1 MNVDNHIERFGGE
14 WNEPSI
20 ESETLGLW
28 VCAYAPKL
36 RGGCMG
42 IIPHNAQFVIFGEDD
57 DRYWEECV
65 MSLEELTQ
73 YLFILTNLALE
84 INVVIDYVAAKSSQT
99 YNTSKEEF
107 LSKNRNRGD
116 FEVSI
121 TDRGDHTSPLVRII
135 NSKLQFDDQFDVFW
149 AARKAGVCRQAL
161 IQNKP

>member
-1 MNVDNHIERFGGE
+1 MNVDNHIERFGGD

-42 IIPHNAQFVIFGEDD
+42 IIPYNDQFVIFGEDD
-57 DRYWEECV
+57 DHYWEECV
-65 MSLEELTQ
+65 MSVEELTQ

-84 INVVIDYVAAKSSQT
+84 INVVIDHIAANSRQT

-107 LSKNRNRGD
+107 LSKDRNRGD
-116 FEVSI
+116 FIVSI
-121 TDRGDHTSPLVRII
+121 KDRTPTSPLVKII
-135 NSKLQFDDQFDVFW
+135 NSKLQFDYQFDVSW
-149 AARKAGVCRQAL
+149 AASKAGVCQQAL
-161 IQNKP
+161 IQQS